1 MDNGLDEDICK
12 VQCQQ
17 PINIWDI
24 RNQKEKYEKPKRKWA
39 KDINR
44 HFVEG
49 ENWMVNKHVEKMFNS
64 PTKWEMQT
72 KAVVY
77 NFQPIW
83 IAKIRKLVLIGDE
96 DVRNW
101 HILLDNNLT
110 APE

>member
-24 RNQKEKYEKPKRKWA
+24 RNQKEKYKKPKRKWA

-49 ENWMVNKHVEKMFNS
+49 ENWMANKHVKN
-64 PTKWEMQT
+64 
-72 KAVVY
+72 V
-77 NFQPIW
+77 
-83 IAKIRKLVLIGDE
+83 
-96 DVRNW
+96 
-101 HILLDNNLT
+101 
-110 APE
+110 